1 MTLETIGLPLIVFLP
16 FIGALLVFMTAKV
29 HRLAPAWV
37 AGAITLLAISMLSLL
52 SYIPFSGESLVQ
64 SWTWIEAIGLNLSF
78 RIDGLSMLFGFIIL
92 GIGILI
98 IFYARYYLSPQDS
111 MARFYTYMLLFMGSM
126 LGIVMSENILL
137 LILFWEL
144 TSLSSFL
151 LISFWQYKKAG
162 RDGAM
167 MALVITGAGGLA
179 LFASMLI
186 LGSVVGSYE
195 LSVVLESRDIIVASP
210 YFTVIFALFFIGV
223 ITKSAQFPF
232 HFWLPHAMA
241 APTPVSAY
249 LHSATMVK
257 AGIFLLARFYPVY
270 GGTDEWITLV
280 TAAGLIT
287 LLLGAFVAFFKQD
300 LKGLMAYSTVSHL
313 GLITFLFGLSTPLSV
328 LAAIF
333 HIINHA
339 VFKAASFMLVGIID
353 HQTGTRD
360 TQRLGGLL
368 KFMPYTA
375 TFAMVAAASMA
386 GLPPLN
392 GFLSKEMLFERA
404 IIDGFVFVL
413 PVLATI
419 AGIFSVAYSIRF
431 IADVF
436 FGKANNMPIVNPR
449 EPYYL
454 MKLPIVLLVLACI
467 AIGIAPM
474 MLVSDI
480 LFTAVASTLATAVPE
495 VHIALWHGFNL
506 PLLMSF
512 IAVAMGILLYVNKKS
527 ADKLYDKYLS
537 RIDARKP
544 YNWVLSSVFTVANSV
559 HAYLHHGKIYNSI
572 YLLIALSLL
581 AGLAGF
587 NYTDASLFGTREFL
601 PMDLISLTIVSLAIL
616 SIGAVVYYHYD
627 RFVSLIVVGTAGL
640 IMALIFIKFSAPD
653 LALTQLSVEIVTII
667 LMLLALYY
675 LPQFTPKESSKKK
688 LSADVILSVL
698 GGMGAFVLTL
708 SVLSR
713 EFSPISDFFIANAK
727 TGGGGTNV
735 VNVILVDFR
744 GIDTL
749 GEIIVLGMAGLGI
762 FAMIQGLKLN
772 APSKDSNSIKYSQ
785 DAHPLIMK
793 TLISVFFPVMLMVA
807 FYIFLRGHNLP
818 GGGFIAG
825 LVAAVALIVQYL
837 TSGIEWS
844 SKRLGFNKH
853 ALIGTGVII
862 ATVTGLGS
870 MVIGYPFLTSTFTYV
885 DWPIVGKFEIASAL
899 FFDLGVF
906 LVVLGASAMIL
917 VNLGKLSAISHDSDT
932 NKKQDEGS

>member
-1 MTLETIGLPLIVFLP
+1 MTLETIGLPLIVLLP
-16 FIGALLVFMTAKV
+16 FIGAILVSITAKV

-37 AGAITLLAISMLSLL
+37 AGGITLLAILMLSYL
-52 SYIPFSGESLVQ
+52 STIPFSGDSLIQ
-64 SWTWIEAIGLNLSF
+64 SWTWIEAIGLSFSF
-78 RIDGLSMLFGFIIL
+78 RIDGLSMLFAYIIL

-98 IFYARYYLSPQDS
+98 IFYARYYLSPRDS
-111 MARFYTYMLLFMGSM
+111 MARFYVYMLLFMGSM

-179 LFASMLI
+179 LFASMLV

-210 YFTVIFALFFIGV
+210 YFTTIFILFFIGV

-270 GGTDEWITLV
+270 GGTDEWIIMVST
-280 TAAGLIT
+280 AGLLTVLI
-287 LLLGAFVAFFKQD
+287 GAFVAFFKQD

-339 VFKAASFMLVGIID
+339 TFKAASFMIVGIID
-353 HQTGTRD
+353 HQTGTREINK
-360 TQRLGGLL
+360 LGGLM

-375 TFAMVAAASMA
+375 TLAMVAAASMA
-386 GLPPLN
+386 GLPPFN
-392 GFLSKEMLFERA
+392 GFLSKEMFFERA
-404 IIDGFVFVL
+404 VHDSVL
-413 PVLATI
+413 FAIPVLATI
-419 AGIFSVAYSIRF
+419 AGIFSVAYSLRF

-436 FGKANNMPIVNPR
+436 FGKANKMPVANPS

-454 MKLPIVLLVLACI
+454 MKLPVVLLVLACI

-474 MLVSDI
+474 MLISDI
-480 LFTAVASTLATAVPE
+480 LFTAVGSTLATTPPE
-495 VHIALWHGFNL
+495 VHIALWHGFNM

-512 IAVAMGILLYVNKKS
+512 IAVSVGVLLYLNKES
-527 ADKLYDKYLS
+527 ANKFYNKYLA
-537 RIDARKP
+537 RIDARDP
-544 YNWVLSSVFTVANSV
+544 YNWILASVFTVAGFI
-559 HAYLHHGKIYNSI
+559 HTYLHHGKIYNSI
-572 YLLIALSLL
+572 YLLIALALL
-581 AGLAGF
+581 AGLVGF
-587 NYTDASLFGTREFL
+587 NYTEASLFGERAFL
-601 PMDLISLTIVSLAIL
+601 PIDLVSLTITICTLL
-616 SIGAVVYYHYD
+616 SIGAVIYYHYK
-627 RFVSLIVVGTAGL
+627 RFVALIIVGITGL
-640 IMALIFIKFSAPD
+640 ITALIFIKFSAPD
-653 LALTQLSVEIVTII
+653 LALTQLSVEVVTIV

-675 LPQFTPKESSKKK
+675 LPQVATRESSKKK
-688 LSADVILSVL
+688 LRADVILSVL
-698 GGMGAFVLTL
+698 GGIGIFILTL

-713 EFSPISDFFIANAK
+713 EFTPISDFFIANAK

-744 GIDTL
+744 GLDTL
-749 GEIIVLGMAGLGI
+749 GEIIVLGIAGLGI
-762 FAMIQGLKLN
+762 FAMMQGLKLY
-772 APSKDSNSIKYSQ
+772 APDRDVDGIKYSH
-785 DAHPLIMK
+785 DAYPLIMK

-807 FYIFLRGHNLP
+807 IYIFLRGHNLP

-825 LVAAVALIVQYL
+825 LIAAVALIVQYL
-837 TSGIEWS
+837 ASGIAWS
-844 SKRLGFNKH
+844 SARLGFNKH
-853 ALIGTGVII
+853 AVIAIGVII
-862 ATVTGLGS
+862 ATATGLGS
-870 MVIGYPFLTSTFTYV
+870 MVLGYPFLTSTFTYL

-899 FFDLGVF
+899 LFDLGVF
-906 LVVLGASAMIL
+906 LVVVGSTAMIL
-917 VNLGKLSAISHDSDT
+917 VNLGKLSFISHNSTT
-932 NKKQDEGS
+932 NTKQDEGN